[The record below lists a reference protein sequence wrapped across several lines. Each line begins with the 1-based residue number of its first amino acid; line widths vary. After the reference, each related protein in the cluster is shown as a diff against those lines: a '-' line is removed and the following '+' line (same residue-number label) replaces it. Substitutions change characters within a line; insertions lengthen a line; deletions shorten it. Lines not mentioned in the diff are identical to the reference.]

1 MRHFLSSP
9 LSVGPIPSPIDP
21 VQEEKA
27 QATFE
32 KLYQTIEERKESNT
46 VEKIQIFSNRNDD
59 TSLGLMKCETEAG
72 SQDDKGDTILI
83 SLADKPD
90 TKADTT
96 ANKAVKDTT
105 EIINKSK
112 SENVHVHP
120 LTPSKLP
127 PLEDPSIIL
136 LSPSQPKR
144 IMTESIE
151 ESNNVDKIPPPI
163 FQSDEEIETLAE
175 EVKHIKE
182 DKAVEF
188 LKEELKD
195 KIVDMIAYQKHIGAK
210 ADLKPSSE
218 ELNVGQS
225 SVTNHFLELKQKQ
238 RQAQKEFHQK
248 LLCELEKDWNEGS
261 SGETRNSAVAEA
273 LGTKFEVKVQKNPS
287 VSSFNNSSLS
297 HSKSSHQVTKNVKLW
312 FKSKPLSQQTPK
324 SKKVPKNGK
333 KRFGP
338 WADTKITWEFGSIN
352 VKHKYP

>member
-1 MRHFLSSP
+1 
-9 LSVGPIPSPIDP
+9 
-21 VQEEKA
+21 
-27 QATFE
+27 
-32 KLYQTIEERKESNT
+32 
-46 VEKIQIFSNRNDD
+46 
-59 TSLGLMKCETEAG
+59 MKCETGAEK
-72 SQDDKGDTILI
+72 QNDKGDIVLI

-96 ANKAVKDTT
+96 ANKDVKDKT
-105 EIINKSK
+105 EIINKCK
-112 SENVHVHP
+112 SENVHP

-127 PLEDPSIIL
+127 PLEDPSVIL

-163 FQSDEEIETLAE
+163 IQSDEEIETLAE

-210 ADLKPSSE
+210 ADLKPNSE
-218 ELNVGQS
+218 ELNMGQS

-261 SGETRNSAVAEA
+261 TGETRNSAVAEA
-273 LGTKFEVKVQKNPS
+273 LGTKFEVKVQKNPAAS
-287 VSSFNNSSLS
+287 GVNINNASLS
-297 HSKSSHQVTKNVKLW
+297 HSKSSHQVTY
-312 FKSKPLSQQTPK
+312 SP
-324 SKKVPKNGK
+324 
-333 KRFGP
+333 
-338 WADTKITWEFGSIN
+338 D
-352 VKHKYP
+352 